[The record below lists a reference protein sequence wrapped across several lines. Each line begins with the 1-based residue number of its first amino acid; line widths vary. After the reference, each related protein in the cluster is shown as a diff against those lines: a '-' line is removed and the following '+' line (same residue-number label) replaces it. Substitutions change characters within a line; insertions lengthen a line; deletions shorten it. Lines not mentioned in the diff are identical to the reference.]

1 MQVKKE
7 HYYKDY
13 DDMFRF
19 ISYFHQIDLLKQ
31 LNVKKVLEIGVGNFT
46 VSNYL
51 KQYGYKLTTCD
62 YDKTLNPD
70 YVADVRKLPFKD
82 GSYDA
87 VLCYEVLEHIPF
99 ADVAKAL
106 SEIARVSKKYSIIS
120 IPYPSLHFAFL
131 AQFPFLQ
138 RIFKRPYLN
147 FSINI
152 PEFFKK
158 IDIAKNKQHYWEIG
172 TSRYPLSRVRRLIS
186 QEFHIEK
193 EFRSDLQPYHYFF
206 ILRKRQTKGIA
217 KKVG

>member
-7 HYYKDY
+7 HYYRDY

-31 LNVKKVLEIGVGNFT
+31 LDVKKVLEIGVGNFT

-51 KQYGYKLTTCD
+51 RQHGYDLTTCD

-82 GSYDA
+82 ASYDV

-99 ADVAKAL
+99 PDMAKAL
-106 SEIARVSKKYSIIS
+106 SEVSRVSRKYAIIS
-120 IPYPSLHFAFL
+120 IPYPSLHFAFFV
-131 AQFPFLQ
+131 QFPFIH

-158 IDIAKNKQHYWEIG
+158 IDIEKNKQHYWEIG
-172 TSRYPLSRVRRLIS
+172 TKGYPISRVKKVIS
-186 QEFHIEK
+186 QQFCIRK

-206 ILRKRQTKGIA
+206 ILEKKQA
-217 KKVG
+217 KDMVNGV